1 MRLKRVRVTNY
12 KSIDDSG
19 WVEIDGIT
27 CLVGK
32 NESGKTAFL
41 HALNKLNPVEGQDG
55 DFDPTTEY
63 PRKRLNRYKREHA
76 TNPAPVVAAVFE
88 LDDDDLAALPAA
100 LAGAIT
106 ERALTITKSFANG
119 TIWSNPINHVKVIEN
134 LIAGAQL
141 PAQVA
146 ASMRTSTTIPE
157 LRGKLAEISE
167 QVPQAAALMAQID
180 SWKANPFVLYN
191 MALTQRVPRFF
202 YFDDYSIMQGR
213 ISVPHLKFKRDN
225 GELDEAD
232 RTFLALL
239 RFVGAELEEFESE
252 ANYERLKADLEAAS
266 NEISD
271 ELFRF
276 WSQNDQLAVEF
287 DISGA
292 DEHALPPLNAGTNL
306 HVRIRNDRHRVTV
319 PFDQRSRGFVWFFSF
334 LAYFSSLEREQAD
347 RHAPLILLLDEPG
360 LNLHAKAQEDFL
372 RFIESRLAGNHQ
384 VLYTTH
390 SPFMVD
396 PRKLDRVRTVEDLD
410 GQGTVV
416 SDQVF
421 RSSSDTVFPLQA
433 ALGYELAQTL
443 FVAPDN
449 LLVEG
454 PADMIYL
461 KLLDDAV
468 RGAGGNGLEQRWVIV
483 PVGGVDKIATFV
495 TLLGGNQLNTSVL
508 IDVSAREQQ
517 RITGLRE
524 HGHLGEHSVIHIGE
538 IVGSKEAD
546 IEDLFDPGFYLQL
559 VNGTYAKQLGHRLT
573 LKDLPEGPR
582 IAKRI
587 ELYFAENNL
596 GKFSHYLPAAYFQR
610 EQATL
615 LSRLSASTIER
626 AGELFKRINETLGSI
641 KVPDADLVEASR
653 AGIKVSRTT
662 ERLPL

>member
-1 MRLKRVRVTNY
+1 MVKARVTNY

-19 WVEIDGIT
+19 WVDIAEIT

-41 HALNKLNPVEGQDG
+41 HALNKFNPVEGQDG
-55 DFDPTTEY
+55 DFDPTTEF
-63 PRKRLNRYKREHA
+63 PRKRLNRYKREHDR
-76 TNPAPVVAAVFE
+76 NPAPVVSVVFE
-88 LDDDDLAALPAA
+88 LDDDDVDNLPLTLDGAL
-100 LAGAIT
+100 T
-106 ERALTITKSFANG
+106 SRQVTITKDYANH
-119 TIWSNPINHVKVIEN
+119 TKWSWPVNQQKVIEN
-134 LIAGAQL
+134 LLADAQL
-141 PAQVA
+141 PAQTA
-146 ASMRTSTTIPE
+146 KTMTDCTTVSE
-157 LRGKLAEISE
+157 LRARLEAVGAEP
-167 QVPQAAALMAQID
+167 PQAAELVARID
-180 SWKANPFVLYN
+180 EWKADPFQLFYR
-191 MALTQRVPRFF
+191 AIHGRVPRFF
-202 YFDDYSIMQGR
+202 YFDDYSIMAGR
-213 ISVPHLKFKRDN
+213 ISVPHLKAKRESGD
-225 GELDEAD
+225 LDEAD

-287 DISGA
+287 DISGP
-292 DEHALPPLNAGTNL
+292 DEHALPPLSTGTNL

-347 RHAPLILLLDEPG
+347 RHAPLVLLLDEPG

-372 RFIESRLAGNHQ
+372 RFIDERLAGDYQ

-390 SPFMVD
+390 SPFMGD

-410 GQGTVV
+410 GEGTKV

-421 RSSSDTVFPLQA
+421 RSGSDTVFPLQA

-461 KLLDDAV
+461 ALLDEAV
-468 RGAGGNGLEQRWVIV
+468 RRGGKNGLDERWVIV
-483 PVGGVDKIATFV
+483 PVGGIDKIATFV

-508 IDVSAREQQ
+508 IDASSRGQQ
-517 RITGLRE
+517 RVDELRR
-524 HGHLGEHSVIHIGE
+524 HGHLRENSLIQISE
-538 IVGSKEAD
+538 IVGSSEAD
-546 IEDLFDPGFYLQL
+546 IEDLFDAGFYLQL
-559 VNGTYAKQLGHRLT
+559 VNGAEADKLPKKLT
-573 LKDLPEGPR
+573 LKDLPQDSRLTRRVER
-582 IAKRI
+582 
-587 ELYFAENNL
+587 YFADNGL
-596 GKFSHYLPAAYFQR
+596 GRPSHYRPAAYFQR
-610 EQATL
+610 NQATL
-615 LSRLSASTIER
+615 LPKLSAATLER
-626 AGELFKRINETLGSI
+626 AADLFSRINKTLQGVQ
-641 KVPDADLVEASR
+641 VPEPGKIEARRIGATASR
-653 AGIKVSRTT
+653 VSGAGAKN
-662 ERLPL
+662 